1 MFSGLGIDLS
11 DHHLR
16 LSQASIFGHIGSVHE
31 IELPEGLVV
40 DEAIVKQDELK
51 KLLAENLTSLHIPRG
66 MRTTVLV
73 PESRVFSHGVLLDG
87 ALRGGELRA
96 RARQLAQREIPVPFA
111 GAQTCVSEVAKE
123 GDKIRAT
130 VYVAPKE
137 IFAPLSSVFQPP
149 ACAPIAMEAN
159 SKALLRLLQRFAGK
173 TLTAARGTLVGIVD
187 VGHSWTSVSLY
198 THAGSSV
205 FSRTIPHHLKGRP
218 DPKDPQLPERV
229 VDSVV
234 ETVKETVL
242 FFEGQQMKIG
252 QFVFAGVEAQDDRLK
267 EKLAKEQLL
276 MPIHLVGDV
285 VAVGGL
291 SKKQVHTFGAAIGAA
306 VRAAFPL
313 GYSRQHNFLN
323 CS

>member
-16 LSQASIFGHIGSVHE
+16 LSQASVFGRIGPVHE

-40 DEAIVKQDELK
+40 DEAIVKPEELK
-51 KLLAENLTSLHIPRG
+51 QLLAQKLTSLHIPRG

-73 PESRVFSHGVLLDG
+73 PESRVFSHSVLLDG
-87 ALRGGELRA
+87 ALRGVELRA
-96 RARQLAQREIPVPFA
+96 RARELAQREIPVPFA
-111 GAQTCVSEVAKE
+111 GAQTCVSEGAKE

-130 VYVAPKE
+130 VYVAQRE
-137 IFAPLSSVFQPP
+137 VFTPLSNVFQPP
-149 ACAPIAMEAN
+149 ACTPIAMEAN
-159 SKALLRLLQRFAGK
+159 SKALLRLLQRFGGK
-173 TLTAARGTLVGIVD
+173 TLPAARGTLVGIVD

-198 THAGSSV
+198 TPAGSNV
-205 FSRTIPHHLKGRP
+205 FSRTIPHHLKGRL
-218 DPKDPQLPERV
+218 DPQAVQLPERV

-234 ETVKETVL
+234 GTVKEIVL
-242 FFEGQQMKIG
+242 FFEGKQMKIG

-267 EKLAKEQLL
+267 EKLAREELAVPMQ
-276 MPIHLVGDV
+276 MVGDV
-285 VAVGGL
+285 VEVDGL

-313 GYSRQHNFLN
+313 RYSNQYNFLN